1 MRVVV
6 VGAGEVGFD
15 VARILSMEQHDVSV
29 IDIDPDVLGRVQEKL
44 DVMTVQGNG
53 TSALVL
59 QDAGIQSAD
68 MLIAVTAI
76 DEVNLIACMMADR
89 MGVPT
94 TIARTRSDEIARAQS
109 VLKAKDF
116 GIDLVIHPEESAAA
130 EVTRLIQRAAAT
142 DVLTFCDGHLHLVGI
157 RLDDDAPVIG
167 KSLRQVVEEHPELSF
182 RIKAIARGM
191 RTILPRG
198 DERLHPNDQVFV
210 LTRPKYVTP
219 VSRVMGKDETRM
231 HHVMV
236 LGGTR
241 VGAGIAMRLSRQG
254 SKRIKLIEPDRE
266 HAEELA
272 ERLDNVLVI
281 QGDTT
286 DIDLLVREGLGE
298 MDAVVAVTDDE
309 ESNLVTCLM
318 AKHLGVQKTVGL
330 LSKGAYIP
338 ISKAI
343 GLDAAVSKKLAVA
356 REVRRYLRGKHVLSV
371 ATVHGLDAEIL
382 EVKATPDAPVTHK
395 PLKDLELPQ
404 GILLGA
410 VEHSDGATEIATG
423 TTHIEAGDRAIVF
436 VLPDQ
441 VGRVESL
448 FAAHKGVL
456 S

>member
-15 VARILSMEQHDVSV
+15 VARILSLEQHDVTV
-29 IDIDPDVLGRVQEKL
+29 IDVDADVLGRVQEKL
-44 DVMTVQGNG
+44 DVMTVHGNG

-59 QDAGIQSAD
+59 RDAGIQDAE

-76 DEVNLIACMMADR
+76 DEVNLIACMMGDR

-94 TIARTRSDEIARAQS
+94 TIARTRSDEIARAHS

-142 DVLTFCDGHLHLVGI
+142 DVLTFCDGNLHLVGI
-157 RLDDDAPVIG
+157 RLDEGAPVIG
-167 KSLRQVVEEHPELSF
+167 KTLQEVVEEHPELSF
-182 RIKAIARGM
+182 RIKAVVRGV

-198 DERLHPNDQVFV
+198 DERLHPNDQIFV

-231 HHVMV
+231 QHVMV

-241 VGAGIAMRLSRQG
+241 VGAGIAMRLSQQG
-254 SKRIKLIEPDRE
+254 GKRIKLIEPERSTC
-266 HAEELA
+266 EELA
-272 ERLDNVLVI
+272 EELDNVLVI
-281 QGDTT
+281 HGDTT

-382 EVKATPDAPVTHK
+382 EIQAAPGAPVTRK
-395 PLKDLELPQ
+395 PLKDLNLHS

-410 VEHSDGATEIATG
+410 VQHDGSTEIATG
-423 TTHIEAGDRAIVF
+423 TTHIEPGDRAIVF
-436 VLPDQ
+436 VLPEQ
-441 VGRVESL
+441 VERVEDL
-448 FAAHKGVL
+448 FAAREGVL